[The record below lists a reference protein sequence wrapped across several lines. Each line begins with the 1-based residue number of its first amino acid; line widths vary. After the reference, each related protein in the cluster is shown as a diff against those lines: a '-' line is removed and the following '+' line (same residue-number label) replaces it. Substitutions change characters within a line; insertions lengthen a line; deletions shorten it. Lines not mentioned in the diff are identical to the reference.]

1 MVGRLIQAHPLYRRF
16 GVPAL
21 VGVILVALFIDLAFR
36 PEPIGVDFHTY
47 VAASVVG
54 MQHGWSFIYDQDLIT
69 QAQTQLPTRVW
80 TQPFLSPP
88 PVAWMVA
95 PLTALPYAVAFFIW
109 AALTLAAFI
118 AAVAWSTQY
127 RGAARIVAVG
137 AAVAPWWVFAAVNV
151 GQVAPLIAAG
161 VLVAWRLLREDK
173 DVAAG
178 VVLTVVLLKPNTA
191 LLAPIALAFAGRF
204 KAFGAWVAASAVLG
218 VVSLLSLGEHG
229 ITAYLDDL
237 MHMPRG
243 IQHSAAVQAIEGSF
257 GLTGAGAM
265 VLRAIIVLAALVT
278 AYRFRKEPWLAMVVG
293 AMASLTTATYLHP
306 SDICLFI
313 ASGWILWH
321 ERESRTWRTFI
332 VALWLVAL
340 PFLRI
345 LGAGLPLNRWIL
357 LELAFLVALCA
368 DSWLRGRA
376 MSLRPEPLTA
386 TADIGKRLPA

>member
-1 MVGRLIQAHPLYRRF
+1 
-16 GVPAL
+16 
-21 VGVILVALFIDLAFR
+21 
-36 PEPIGVDFHTY
+36 
-47 VAASVVG
+47 
-54 MQHGWSFIYDQDLIT
+54 
-69 QAQTQLPTRVW
+69 
-80 TQPFLSPP
+80 
-88 PVAWMVA
+88 MVA

-137 AAVAPWWVFAAVNV
+137 AAVAPWWVFAAVSV

-204 KAFGAWVAASAVLG
+204 RAFGAWVAASAVLG